1 MGKTCAL
8 THHCTAVVS
17 ETLTQAITLDKLQ
30 QITCRQA
37 PRHQALIHDSHW
49 VPCCIPSQISCPHQF
64 DAMNMFP
71 MSRSD
76 VDDLR
81 KDECLQLMEQLG
93 EAQLRRGV
101 LVMELMAMIKDL
113 LFSDEDGQ
121 EQPLLGLAKM
131 NRSPLADKAR
141 KLNIPTAESHTKGHS
156 IRLKRENHMQQS
168 TPVGSDY
175 LEFGKHGAKTYQE
188 VLKLDPEHCWWID
201 KVEDQQSDFKLKR
214 FSSWLTM
221 QRVPEEPNLE
231 NNMTQER
238 LTRRIK
244 QLEAENL
251 FDNSTGEEK
260 SGAEGASSG
269 IDGTSPVVDEAFA
282 RVWRG
287 EIGKEFCGM
296 ADARRKNTMSTAR
309 SDEMAW
315 AEEQARH
322 SPKVP
327 HWSVRTIS
335 ARNRDESGGDFS
347 HVCFVL
353 SDTFWY
359 RITTNQAFQ
368 KRHRRLWNTSCRRPN
383 AIGTRF

>member
-1 MGKTCAL
+1 MPSIDGAAGRGTTSSGSAGDGI
-8 THHCTAVVS
+8 
-17 ETLTQAITLDKLQ
+17 EG
-30 QITCRQA
+30 
-37 PRHQALIHDSHW
+37 HDER
-49 VPCCIPSQISCPHQF
+49 PAF
-64 DAMNMFP
+64 
-71 MSRSD
+71 
-76 VDDLR
+76 
-81 KDECLQLMEQLG
+81 
-93 EAQLRRGV
+93 LRRRWTGTAS
-101 LVMELMAMIKDL
+101 LGSRKNEQE
-113 LFSDEDGQ
+113 STGGQ
-121 EQPLLGLAKM
+121 GP
-131 NRSPLADKAR
+131 KAEYSYSR
-141 KLNIPTAESHTKGHS
+141 EPHEGTHS

-188 VLKLDPEHCWWID
+188 VLKLDPEYCRWTDH
-201 KVEDQQSDFKLKR
+201 VEDQQSHWKLQR

-221 QRVPEEPNLE
+221 QRVLQEPNLE

-282 RVWRG
+282 SVWRG

-296 ADARRKNTMSTAR
+296 ADARRKNTMSTVR

-327 HWSVRTIS
+327 H
-335 ARNRDESGGDFS
+335 
-347 HVCFVL
+347 
-353 SDTFWY
+353 
-359 RITTNQAFQ
+359 
-368 KRHRRLWNTSCRRPN
+368 
-383 AIGTRF
+383 